1 MAAEDVEA
9 GRRAWEAFASMREPD
24 EILALAATWD
34 PEVEYVEDPKWPG
47 ATSFRGFRAV
57 AGRFREYIDDLG
69 SDGEF
74 RLEGVRETPGGLVSL
89 VRVQG
94 RSTSGV
100 PFDHLWAYRFR
111 MRDRR
116 VVWFRAYLDPDE
128 ALGGA
133 ES

>member
-1 MAAEDVEA
+1 MSESELAAA
-9 GRRAWEAFASMREPD
+9 RRAWAAFAAVEEP
-24 EILALAATWD
+24 EQIGRLLEGWA

-47 ATSFRGFRAV
+47 AASFRGFDAV
-57 AGRFREYIDDLG
+57 GGRFRDYVDDLG
-69 SDGEF
+69 AGAQLV
-74 RLEGVRETPGGLVSL
+74 LEDVRETPGGLVSL
-89 VRVQG
+89 VRVHG

-116 VVWFRAYLDPDE
+116 IVWFRAYLDPDE
-128 ALGGA
+128 ALGAG